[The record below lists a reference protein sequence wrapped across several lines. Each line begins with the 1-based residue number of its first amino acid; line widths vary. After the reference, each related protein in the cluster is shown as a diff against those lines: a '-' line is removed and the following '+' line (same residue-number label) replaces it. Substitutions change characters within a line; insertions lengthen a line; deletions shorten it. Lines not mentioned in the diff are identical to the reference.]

1 MVAATYIER
10 LEAVIACFSF
20 SSVFQRYIQGDKK
33 VCWQLNVRKI
43 MARHIIKYSKSLRAH
58 RTKNLAL
65 YNNHGKIVTFCL
77 RIIIWNV
84 FRTCM
89 YFKLIY
95 VAGNCLND
103 NSFIKDTFFICLIY
117 SFHVSSNIRKMRAA
131 AFEIGFHI

>member
-33 VCWQLNVRKI
+33 SILAIKFTKDNGRAYYQI
-43 MARHIIKYSKSLRAH
+43 FQIIKKSLC
-58 RTKNLAL
+58 T
-65 YNNHGKIVTFCL
+65 NHGKIVTFGL

>member
-33 VCWQLNVRKI
+33 SILAIKFTKDNGRAYYQI
-43 MARHIIKYSKSLRAH
+43 FQIIKSATR
-58 RTKNLAL
+58 NLAL
-65 YNNHGKIVTFCL
+65 YTNHGKIVTFCL